1 MRNLSLSA
9 LVLGACAAACGNPG
23 DDAAGPDAG
32 VDDDAEVA
40 GDGNQPD
47 ADAGAPD
54 ADDSGDPPRNGY
66 TLELQ
71 PVPSAGSVGCAH
83 DPLEVYFVF
92 DGSDFWSAFDVLDVE
107 LATPT
112 RIELMATWVDDIG
125 DVRTLRLD
133 VDITG
138 EDLVGAGRLHVAHAS
153 GVCSY
158 GVSGSGGL
166 GLQQPPP
173 PPPGCFPG
181 VTCPP

>member
-1 MRNLSLSA
+1 MRTPSLSA
-9 LVLGACAAACGNPG
+9 LVLGVCAACGDPAVET
-23 DDAAGPDAG
+23 DAEVDVDAG
-32 VDDDAEVA
+32 VHQDVDS
-40 GDGNQPD
+40 GTPDG
-47 ADAGAPD
+47 AAAPD

-83 DPLEVYFVF
+83 DPFEVYFVF